1 MTENTPSLPQ
11 VSIGTIVDQRLKV
24 EAALSDT
31 LGEGAYLARDS
42 TNDTKHV
49 VLAVND
55 DDKAAMHALRNVAH
69 AHLVKIEAIEEVPG
83 GALVVTEY
91 VEGESLAERLER
103 IGKKEVVD
111 AVRSA
116 LRLAD
121 ALSVAHQSGAYHGR
135 VDPRAVVIEPPRR
148 AGPVLVLGGRTDLD
162 SFYRSPDR
170 GAQGPSEHDDAW
182 AIGALLLKMLS
193 GKDPPTDGF
202 ESEADLEKHG
212 VSDAAL
218 RKALFH
224 SLHTDPSQR
233 NEGLR
238 PLKRELARWFVDH
251 AGEEPFSTPVMSSSP
266 PPLPPSVAPPS
277 VAPRSVA
284 PTSVAPTSVA
294 PSRAAPAAPKKN
306 RLPVFAVGGL
316 VFGLGA
322 AWAASSLLSEP
333 PAPVVAT
340 PPATSA
346 SASPSASAEAIDLGD
361 VDIEGESDTQMVP
374 NSKLTACVN
383 SYLPEN
389 SLEKAPDM
397 GWVCSV
403 ESPRQGADKLRATL
417 VANAPGHQVSTA
429 MKLFSKMGWYDMLAF
444 SVARSG
450 CCPEAPPL
458 KLSDPSET
466 CERLDTIAATIGRQV
481 VDGQDFKENL
491 EKFEAASQCETKAGT
506 AAKFKRADPA
516 VGGEKEAFIEYAGAL
531 K

>member
-1 MTENTPSLPQ
+1 MTENISSLPK

-42 TNDTKHV
+42 THDTKHV
-49 VLAVND
+49 VLAVDD
-55 DDKAAMHALRNVAH
+55 DDKATMEALRKVSH
-69 AHLVKIEAIEEVPG
+69 AHLVKIEAIEDVPG

-111 AVRSA
+111 AVRYA

-121 ALSVAHQSGAYHGR
+121 ALSVAHQAGAYHGR
-135 VDPRAVVIEPPRR
+135 VDPRAIAIEPPRR
-148 AGPVLVLGGRTDLD
+148 AGPVLLLGGRTDAD

-182 AIGALLLKMLS
+182 AIGAILLKMLS

-202 ESEADLEKHG
+202 ESEADLEKLG

-251 AGEEPFSTPVMSSSP
+251 AGEEPFATPVMSSSP
-266 PPLPPSVAPPS
+266 PPLPPSMAPPS

-284 PTSVAPTSVA
+284 PASVAPPTTS

-306 RLPVFAVGGL
+306 RLPVFAIGGL

-322 AWAASSLLSEP
+322 AWAASSLLGDP
-333 PAPVVAT
+333 PAPIA
-340 PPATSA
+340 PPAASSSA
-346 SASPSASAEAIDLGD
+346 AATPSASAEAIDLGE
-361 VDIEGESDTQMVP
+361 VDIEGESDTQIAA

-383 SYLPEN
+383 GYLPKN

-397 GWVCSV
+397 GWVCSI
-403 ESPRQGADKLRATL
+403 ENPRQGADKLRATL
-417 VANAPGHQVSTA
+417 VANAPGRQVSTA

-444 SVARSG
+444 SVARAG
-450 CCPEAPPL
+450 CCQEAPPL
-458 KLSDPSET
+458 KLSDPSEN

-491 EKFEAASQCETKAGT
+491 AKFEAAAECETKAGA
-506 AAKFKRADPA
+506 AAKFKRAEPGG
-516 VGGEKEAFIEYAGAL
+516 GGEKEAFVEYTGAL

>member
-1 MTENTPSLPQ
+1 MTENTSSLPQ
-11 VSIGTIVDQRLKV
+11 VSIGTIVDQRFKV
-24 EAALSDT
+24 EAALSDV
-31 LGEGAYLARDS
+31 LGEGAYLARDT

-49 VLAVND
+49 VLAVDD
-55 DDKAAMHALRNVAH
+55 DDKAALQALRNVSH
-69 AHLVKIEAIEEVPG
+69 AHLVKVETIEEVPG

-121 ALSVAHQSGAYHGR
+121 ALSVAHHAGASHGR
-135 VDPRAVVIEPPRR
+135 VDPRAIVIDPPRR
-148 AGPVLVLGGRTDLD
+148 AGPVLVLGGRTDPD

-182 AIGALLLKMLS
+182 AIGAILLKMLS

-202 ESEADLEKHG
+202 ESEDDLEKHG
-212 VSDAAL
+212 VNDAAL

-224 SLHTDPSQR
+224 SLHSDPGQR
-233 NEGLR
+233 NDGLR

-251 AGEEPFSTPVMSSSP
+251 AGEEPFATPVMSSSP
-266 PPLPPSVAPPS
+266 PPLPPPVAPPS
-277 VAPRSVA
+277 TAPPSVA
-284 PTSVAPTSVA
+284 PTSVAAPTTS

-306 RLPVFAVGGL
+306 RLPVFAIGGL

-333 PAPVVAT
+333 PAPAVT
-340 PPATSA
+340 PSA
-346 SASPSASAEAIDLGD
+346 SSAPAAPSASAEAIDLGE
-361 VDIEGESDTQMVP
+361 VDIEGESNTQVVA

-383 SYLPEN
+383 SYLPKN

-417 VANAPGHQVSTA
+417 VANAPGGQVTTA
-429 MKLFSKMGWYDMLAF
+429 MKLFSRMGWYDMLAF
-444 SVARSG
+444 SVARAG

-481 VDGQDFKENL
+481 VDGQDFKDNL
-491 EKFEAASQCETKAGT
+491 AKFEAAAECETKAGA
-506 AAKFKRADPA
+506 AAKFKRAEP
-516 VGGEKEAFIEYAGAL
+516 GGVAEKEAFIEYTGAL

>member
-1 MTENTPSLPQ
+1 MTENISSLPQ

-31 LGEGAYLARDS
+31 LGEGAYLARDPTS
-42 TNDTKHV
+42 DTKHV
-49 VLAVND
+49 VLAVD
-55 DDKAAMHALRNVAH
+55 EDDKSAMQALRKVAH

-121 ALSVAHQSGAYHGR
+121 ALSVAHQAGAHHGR
-135 VDPRAVVIEPPRR
+135 VHPRAVIMEPSRR
-148 AGPVLVLGGRTDLD
+148 AGPVLVLGGRTSRD

-170 GAQGPSEHDDAW
+170 GAQAPSEHDDAW
-182 AIGALLLKMLS
+182 AIGAILLKMLI

-202 ESEADLEKHG
+202 ESEADLEKQG
-212 VSDAAL
+212 VSDTAL
-218 RKALFH
+218 QKALFH
-224 SLHTDPSQR
+224 SLHNDPSQR

-277 VAPRSVA
+277 AAPASVA
-284 PTSVAPTSVA
+284 PTSVAPPTTS

-306 RLPVFAVGGL
+306 RLPVFAIGGL

-322 AWAASSLLSEP
+322 AWAASSFLSEP
-333 PAPVVAT
+333 KTAVSPPSSSSAPAP
-340 PPATSA
+340 
-346 SASPSASAEAIDLGD
+346 PSASADAIDLGD
-361 VDIEGESDTQMVP
+361 IDINGESDTQVAA

-383 SYLPEN
+383 GYLPKD

-397 GWVCSV
+397 AWVCSLA
-403 ESPRQGADKLRATL
+403 SPRQGADRLRATL
-417 VANAPGHQVSTA
+417 VANAPGRQTSTA
-429 MKLFSKMGWYDMLAF
+429 MKLFSRMSWYDMLAF
-444 SVARSG
+444 SVARAG

-458 KLSDPSET
+458 KLSDPSEN
-466 CERLDTIAATIGRQV
+466 CERLDTIASTIGRQV
-481 VDGQDFKENL
+481 VDGQDFKDNL
-491 EKFEAASQCETKAGT
+491 EKFEAASQCETKAGA
-506 AAKFKRADPA
+506 AAKFKRPEPSG
-516 VGGEKEAFIEYAGAL
+516 GGEKEAFVEYTATL

>member
-1 MTENTPSLPQ
+1 MTENISSLPQ
-11 VSIGTIVDQRLKV
+11 VSIGTIVDRRLKV
-24 EAALSDT
+24 EAALADT
-31 LGEGAYLARDS
+31 LGAGVYLARDQ

-49 VLAVND
+49 VLAVDD
-55 DDKAAMHALRNVAH
+55 DDKAGMQALRNVSH
-69 AHLVKIEAIEEVPG
+69 AHLVKIEAIEDVPG

-91 VEGESLAERLER
+91 VEGETLEERLQR

-111 AVRSA
+111 AVRFA

-121 ALSVAHQSGAYHGR
+121 ALSVAHQAGAYHGR
-135 VDPRAVVIEPPRR
+135 VHPRAIVIEPPRR
-148 AGPVLVLGGRTDLD
+148 EGPVLVLGGRTDPD

-170 GAQGPSEHDDAW
+170 GTQGPSEHDDAW
-182 AIGALLLKMLS
+182 AIGAILLKMLS

-218 RKALFH
+218 CKALFH
-224 SLHTDPSQR
+224 SLHSDPGQR

-277 VAPRSVA
+277 VAPRSAA
-284 PTSVAPTSVA
+284 PSVAPTSAA
-294 PSRAAPAAPKKN
+294 PSRAAPAPPKKN

-333 PAPVVAT
+333 PAPEAKA
-340 PPATSA
+340 PASSA
-346 SASPSASAEAIDLGD
+346 SAAPNASAEAIDLGE
-361 VDIEGESDTQMVP
+361 VDIEGESDTQVEA

-383 SYLPEN
+383 SYLPKN

-397 GWVCSV
+397 AWVCSV
-403 ESPRQGADKLRATL
+403 ESPRLGADKLRATL
-417 VANAPGHQVSTA
+417 VSNAPGRQVTTA

-444 SVARSG
+444 SVARAG

-458 KLSDPSET
+458 KLSDPSEN
-466 CERLDTIAATIGRQV
+466 CERLDTIASTIGRQV
-481 VDGQDFKENL
+481 VDGQDFKETL
-491 EKFEAASQCETKAGT
+491 DKFEAASQCETKAGA
-506 AAKFKRADPA
+506 AAKFKRAEPA
-516 VGGEKEAFIEYAGAL
+516 LGGEKEAFIEYTGAL

>member
-11 VSIGTIVDQRLKV
+11 VSIGTIVDQRFKV
-24 EAALSDT
+24 EAALSDS
-31 LGEGAYLARDS
+31 LGNGTYLARDT

-49 VLAVND
+49 VVAVDD
-55 DDKAAMHALRNVAH
+55 DDKPAMQLLRNVSH

-83 GALVVTEY
+83 GALIVTEH
-91 VEGESLAERLER
+91 VEGESLADRLQR

-111 AVRSA
+111 AIRSA

-121 ALSVAHQSGAYHGR
+121 ALSVAHQAGAYHGR
-135 VDPRAVVIEPPRR
+135 VHPRAVVIEPPRR
-148 AGPVLVLGGRTDLD
+148 SGPVLVLGGRTDPD

-182 AIGALLLKMLS
+182 ATAAILLKMLS

-202 ESEADLEKHG
+202 ESETDLEKHG

-224 SLHTDPSQR
+224 ALHNDPSRR

-251 AGEEPFSTPVMSSSP
+251 AGEEPFSNPVMSSSP
-266 PPLPPSVAPPS
+266 PPLPPSVAPSS

-284 PTSVAPTSVA
+284 PTSVTPPTTST
-294 PSRAAPAAPKKN
+294 SRAAPAAAKKN

-322 AWAASSLLSEP
+322 AWAASSLLSDP
-333 PAPVVAT
+333 PTAAT
-340 PPATSA
+340 PPPTSA
-346 SASPSASAEAIDLGD
+346 TPAPPSASADAIDLGE
-361 VDIEGESDTQMVP
+361 VDIEGESDTQMVA

-383 SYLPEN
+383 SYLPEH

-397 GWVCSV
+397 AWVCSV

-417 VANAPGHQVSTA
+417 VANAPGRQVSTA
-429 MKLFSKMGWYDMLAF
+429 MKLFSRMGWYDMLAF
-444 SVARSG
+444 SVARAG
-450 CCPEAPPL
+450 CCQEAPPL
-458 KLSDPSET
+458 KLSDPSEN

-481 VDGQDFKENL
+481 VDGQDYKDNL
-491 EKFEAASQCETKAGT
+491 EKFEAASACETKAG
-506 AAKFKRADPA
+506 AGAKFKRPEPSG
-516 VGGEKEAFIEYAGAL
+516 GGEKEAFLEYTGAL

>member
-1 MTENTPSLPQ
+1 MTENTSSLPQ

-49 VLAVND
+49 VLAVDD
-55 DDKAAMHALRNVAH
+55 DDKAAMQALHNVAH
-69 AHLVKIEAIEEVPG
+69 AHLVKIESIEDVPG

-121 ALSVAHQSGAYHGR
+121 ALSVAHQAGAHHGR
-135 VDPRAVVIEPPRR
+135 VDPRAIVMEPPRR
-148 AGPVLVLGGRTDLD
+148 AGPVLVLGGRTHVD

-182 AIGALLLKMLS
+182 AIGAILLKMLS

-251 AGEEPFSTPVMSSSP
+251 AGEEPFSTPLMSSSP

-284 PTSVAPTSVA
+284 PTSVAPPTTS

-322 AWAASSLLSEP
+322 AWAASSLLSDP
-333 PAPVVAT
+333 PAPVAP
-340 PPATSA
+340 PPASSSPA
-346 SASPSASAEAIDLGD
+346 PPSASAEAIDLGE
-361 VDIEGESDTQMVP
+361 VDIEGESDTKMVA

-383 SYLPEN
+383 SYVPKN
-389 SLEKAPDM
+389 SLEKAPDL

-417 VANAPGHQVSTA
+417 VANAPGGQVSTA

-444 SVARSG
+444 SVARAG
-450 CCPEAPPL
+450 CCQEAPPL
-458 KLSDPSET
+458 KLSDPSEN

-481 VDGQDFKENL
+481 VDGQDFKDNL
-491 EKFEAASQCETKAGT
+491 EKFEAASQCETKAGA
-506 AAKFKRADPA
+506 AAKFKRPEPA
-516 VGGEKEAFIEYAGAL
+516 SGSEKEAFLEYTGTL